1 MYQAH
6 TAVESMIQQPEQF
19 LPLLADAS
27 LQSRWITLIDPP
39 EFIHQQQF
47 KKAGIDLTKVR
58 VIYTRNRH
66 QWLKTLSTCVCNG
79 LNSLVVA
86 WPEPSVSHA
95 TVKAL
100 GDACKHGKS
109 FCLLLGNRQPNDVSQ
124 NRLLDKT
131 QRQGN
136 THSEVQL
143 QLAL

>member
-6 TAVESMIQQPEQF
+6 TAVESIVRHPEQF

-27 LQSRWITLIDPP
+27 QQTRWVTLIDPP
-39 EFIHQQQF
+39 ERLDQQQLID
-47 KKAGIDLTKVR
+47 AGIDLSKLR
-58 VIYTRNRH
+58 VVHTRNRH
-66 QWLKTLSTCVCNG
+66 QWLKTISTCVCNG

-100 GDACKHGKS
+100 GEACQHGKS
-109 FCLLLGNRQPNDVSQ
+109 FCLLLGNRQPASLTSHQ
-124 NRLLDKT
+124 
-131 QRQGN
+131 QP
-136 THSEVQL
+136 EEQL

>member
-6 TAVESMIQQPEQF
+6 TAVESIVRDPAQI

-27 LQSRWITLIDPP
+27 GQSRWITLINPP
-39 EFIHQQQF
+39 PLPDRQVLQQ
-47 KKAGIDLTKVR
+47 AGIDMRKVR
-58 VIYTRNRH
+58 IIHTDNRH

-86 WPEPSVSHA
+86 WPEPSVSAA

-100 GDACKHGKS
+100 AEACRHGKS
-109 FCLLLGNRQPNDVSQ
+109 FCLLLGNCQINPPAQQTIMTRVRQ
-124 NRLLDKT
+124 
-131 QRQGN
+131 
-136 THSEVQL
+136 EEQL

>member
-6 TAVESMIQQPEQF
+6 TAVESIVRQPEQF

-27 LQSRWITLIDPP
+27 QQSRWVTLIDPP
-39 EFIHQQQF
+39 ERLDQNEL
-47 KKAGIDLTKVR
+47 KNAGIDLKKLRIVH
-58 VIYTRNRH
+58 TRNRH

-100 GDACKHGKS
+100 GEACQHGKS
-109 FCLLLGNRQPNDVSQ
+109 FCLLLGNRQPVQVALRS
-124 NRLLDKT
+124 T
-131 QRQGN
+131 QP
-136 THSEVQL
+136 EEQL

>member
-6 TAVESMIQQPEQF
+6 TAVESIVKQPEQF

-27 LQSRWITLIDPP
+27 HQSRWITLIDPH
-39 EFIHQQQF
+39 EKLN
-47 KKAGIDLTKVR
+47 KKQLHSAGIDLSKLRIV
-58 VIYTRNRH
+58 YTQNRH

-100 GDACKHGKS
+100 GEACQHGKS
-109 FCLLLGNRQPNDVSQ
+109 FCLLLGNHSAQQVAQTARLADKHLQP
-124 NRLLDKT
+124 
-131 QRQGN
+131 
-136 THSEVQL
+136 EEQL

>member
-6 TAVESMIQQPEQF
+6 TAVESIVRQPEQF

-27 LQSRWITLIDPP
+27 RQSRWVTLIDPP
-39 EFIHQQQF
+39 ERLDQLEL
-47 KKAGIDLTKVR
+47 KKAGIDLNKVR
-58 VIYTRNRH
+58 VVYTRNRH

-86 WPEPSVSHA
+86 WPEPSVSNA

-100 GDACKHGKS
+100 GEACQHGKS
-109 FCLLLGNRQPNDVSQ
+109 FCLLLGNRQPMQVSFKSAQ
-124 NRLLDKT
+124 P
-131 QRQGN
+131 
-136 THSEVQL
+136 EEQL

>member
-6 TAVESMIQQPEQF
+6 TAVESIVRQPEQF

-27 LQSRWITLIDPP
+27 HQSRWVTLIDPP
-39 EFIHQQQF
+39 ERLDQLEL
-47 KKAGIDLTKVR
+47 KKAGIDLNKVR
-58 VIYTRNRH
+58 VVYTRNRH

-86 WPEPSVSHA
+86 WPEPSVSNA

-100 GDACKHGKS
+100 AEACQHGKS
-109 FCLLLGNRQPNDVSQ
+109 FCLLLGNRQP
-124 NRLLDKT
+124 T
-131 QRQGN
+131 QVTFKSVQP
-136 THSEVQL
+136 EEQL

>member
-1 MYQAH
+1 MYQVH
-6 TAVESMIQQPEQF
+6 TAVESIVRQPEQF

-27 LQSRWITLIDPP
+27 QQSRWVTLIDPP
-39 EFIHQQQF
+39 QHLDQNEL
-47 KKAGIDLTKVR
+47 KDAGIDLKKLRIVH
-58 VIYTRNRH
+58 TRNRH

-100 GDACKHGKS
+100 GEACQHGKS
-109 FCLLLGNRQPNDVSQ
+109 FCLLLGNRQPAQVALRSNQ
-124 NRLLDKT
+124 P
-131 QRQGN
+131 
-136 THSEVQL
+136 EEQL

>member
-6 TAVESMIQQPEQF
+6 TAIESIIRQPTQF

-27 LQSRWITLIDPP
+27 LQSRWVTLIDPP
-39 EFIHQQQF
+39 ELPEQQQLID
-47 KKAGIDLTKVR
+47 AGVDIRKLRIVH
-58 VIYTRNRH
+58 TRNRH

-100 GDACKHGKS
+100 GEACQHGKS
-109 FCLLLGNRQPNDVSQ
+109 FCLLLGNRHPMVM
-124 NRLLDKT
+124 T
-131 QRQGN
+131 ATTPIQR
-136 THSEVQL
+136 EEQL

>member
-6 TAVESMIQQPEQF
+6 TAVESIIQQPEQF

-27 LQSRWITLIDPP
+27 VQSRWITLIDPP
-39 EFIHQQQF
+39 ELINQQQF

-100 GDACKHGKS
+100 GEACKHGKS
-109 FCLLLGNRQPNDVSQ
+109 FCLLLGNRQQSNVFQDTFQ
-124 NRLLDKT
+124 GEA
-131 QRQGN
+131 QRKVIA
-136 THSEVQL
+136 HSEVQL

>member
-6 TAVESMIQQPEQF
+6 TAVESIVRHPEQF

-27 LQSRWITLIDPP
+27 QQTRWVTLIDPP
-39 EFIHQQQF
+39 ERMNQQELVQ
-47 KKAGIDLTKVR
+47 AGIDLKKLRIVR
-58 VIYTRNRH
+58 TRNRH

-100 GDACKHGKS
+100 GEACQHGKS
-109 FCLLLGNRQPNDVSQ
+109 FCLLLGNRHQVIPGKQLPQP
-124 NRLLDKT
+124 
-131 QRQGN
+131 
-136 THSEVQL
+136 EEQL